1 MAIRC
6 NVETNTMKPILVI
19 LSIFMY
25 VDFYSQTKKD
35 PLTLTKFSVSK
46 TGKTMVKYSY
56 YESPGVKYKIESK
69 NTNGSWTMLNES
81 SQYPMVA
88 NENGK
93 IVNKTDTFTLN
104 LDKGVKQIRIIFIEP
119 KSSSLVTETAT
130 IP

>member
-1 MAIRC
+1 
-6 NVETNTMKPILVI
+6 
-19 LSIFMY
+19 MY